1 MEELVLPGDL
11 NDYDGVLKGLEAAA
25 PAMSPEPSGGSA
37 SPNAGTASSTVEKK
51 RNKKGGKGGKSKR
64 KQRTVFELMNLP
76 VDALN
81 QDVEDLAA
89 VWDHRDRFLTH
100 PKVMDG
106 AFKLIQDQ
114 TEVSEHGTY
123 SYLMPGNKRMLFIP
137 QDDPN
142 GGKSKEWMARRK
154 ALFWTASKPAG
165 SFFGVYYFHAEVARA
180 IKAHRRYDVASNSS
194 VGQAELVRTPAY
206 DRIEDHA
213 PLFKCLVSFKEFQ
226 EEFSDFSLFK
236 MNNGTTNEDVAIEE
250 FLKKFTHVFAAEE
263 YLHIFNESTSQNG
276 WSTGTSP
283 DGLLLWY
290 KNGRL
295 AQKTSLEVKCG
306 STCTNQT
313 CKKRRQQRAI
323 RSEKTT
329 EDEGFFCT
337 DKSHF
342 KVHNCIKTYYVGQ
355 MQLEMLGQNLRE
367 NVYVSLGYG
376 ARAAPKIKAFRM
388 KFNRPA
394 LLACALYMRSL
405 AELRDLA
412 FEVKDNDVYGLG
424 VNSPDFQDMNEDVIQ
439 RALFTEILLEHEE
452 YDALMARVHQNFETM
467 VRFSE
472 HAIIGA
478 HGWTS
483 YSKRWR
489 ELDPSAKEV
498 LQNAVKLDPS
508 DYGNLG
514 RLPPLDKV
522 HADLASTWTDPT
534 VRHKPVNFENP
545 DASFLQPLSPQAFKR
560 SYDRFLTLNAVELS
574 ERDYLTFRVPQGVL
588 SDEFRFCLNY
598 PNPLMMQ
605 GKIEKATWLI
615 SPTVDD
621 AFIELRLTG
630 GTYSTHLV
638 RSNANAAK
646 PAASAASGALG
657 ASAAGGDVSYTEAQ
671 KRIWQEYGVDSS
683 EKDSSE
689 EEEEEEED
697 EEELS
702 DADKEA
708 LNVLKRLESK
718 EGIPSTEWL
727 VDWSPEKR
735 SDILVRI
742 STLMEW
748 KRILVLPGNLDD
760 YDGVPAISRPFVDS
774 PKDGFDSIFVPPAS
788 YNERR
793 PAWSF
798 SRYVFNMSTNWS
810 PTCMAAPPR
819 VGGYD
824 DEGNVDM
831 NEHGGLDG
839 EVPGSIDQIPIGTRV
854 KVVVSQVWGR
864 TCNFHTILVHKEDF

>member
-1 MEELVLPGDL
+1 
-11 NDYDGVLKGLEAAA
+11 
-25 PAMSPEPSGGSA
+25 
-37 SPNAGTASSTVEKK
+37 
-51 RNKKGGKGGKSKR
+51 
-64 KQRTVFELMNLP
+64 MNLS
-76 VDALN
+76 VSELN
-81 QDVEDLAA
+81 QDVEGLAT
-89 VWDHRDRFLTH
+89 VWDHSDRFLTH
-100 PKVMDG
+100 QKVMDG
-106 AFKLIQDQ
+106 AFKLIQDK

-123 SYLMPGNKRMLFIP
+123 SYLMPGNKRMLFVP

-165 SFFGVYYFHAEVARA
+165 SFFDVYYFHAEVARA
-180 IKAHRRYDVASNSS
+180 IKAHRRYEVASNSS

-206 DRIEDHA
+206 DRIEDHP

-236 MNNGTTNEDVAIEE
+236 MNNGTINEDVAIEE

-276 WSTGTSP
+276 WSAGTSP

-290 KNGRL
+290 KNGNLVR
-295 AQKTSLEVKCG
+295 KTSLEVKCG
-306 STCTNQT
+306 STCTNQA
-313 CKKRRQQRAI
+313 CKKRRQQRAM
-323 RSEKTT
+323 RAGKTI
-329 EDEGFFCT
+329 EDEGYFCK

-355 MQLEMLGQNLRE
+355 MQLEMLGQNLSE
-367 NVYVSLGYG
+367 NCYVSLGYG
-376 ARAAPKIKAFRM
+376 AGATPKINAFRM

-412 FEVKDNDVYGLG
+412 FEVKDNDLYGLG

-439 RALFTEILLEHEE
+439 RALFTEILLDHEE
-452 YDALMARVHQNFETM
+452 YDALLARVHQNFETM
-467 VRFSE
+467 KRFSE

-489 ELDPSAKEV
+489 ELDPSVKEV

-514 RLPPLDKV
+514 KLPTLDKV
-522 HADLASTWTDPT
+522 NADLASTWTDPN
-534 VRHKPVNFENP
+534 VKHAPVNFENP
-545 DASFLQPLSPQAFKR
+545 DSSFLHPLSPRAFKR
-560 SYDRFLTLNAVELS
+560 SYDRFLALTEVELS

-621 AFIELRLTG
+621 AYIELRLTG
-630 GTYSTHLV
+630 EAYTTHLV
-638 RSNANAAK
+638 RSNANAVK
-646 PAASAASGALG
+646 QKASA
-657 ASAAGGDVSYTEAQ
+657 ASAAGGDVSYADAQ
-671 KRIWQEYGVDSS
+671 KGIWEDYDVDSS
-683 EKDSSE
+683 DVDSSDSE
-689 EEEEEEED
+689 EEEE
-697 EEELS
+697 LG

-708 LNVLKRLESK
+708 LGVLKRLESK
-718 EGIPSTEWL
+718 EGIPSKEWL

-735 SDILVRI
+735 ADILARI
-742 STLMEW
+742 SKLMEW
-748 KRILVLPGNLDD
+748 KRILVLPGDLDE
-760 YDGVPAISRPFVDS
+760 YDGEDRISRPFVDS

-788 YNERR
+788 YNAR

-798 SRYVFNMSTNWS
+798 SRYVFNRSTNWS

-819 VGGYD
+819 VGSYD
-824 DEGNVDM
+824 DQGNVDM
-831 NEHGGLDG
+831 NEKGGLDG
-839 EVPGSIDQIPIGTRV
+839 KVPASIDQIPIGARV
-854 KVVVSQVWGR
+854 KVVVSQVWER
-864 TCNFHTILVHKEDF
+864 NCNFHTILVHEEDW